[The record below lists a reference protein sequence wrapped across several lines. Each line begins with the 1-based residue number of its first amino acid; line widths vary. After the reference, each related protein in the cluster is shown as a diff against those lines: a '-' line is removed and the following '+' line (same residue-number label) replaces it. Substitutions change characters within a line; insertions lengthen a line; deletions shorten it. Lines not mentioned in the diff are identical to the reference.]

1 METDWIRRLKQD
13 DETALCEIIRKYTG
27 YVYTILRNFSHGTL
41 PQEDLVLGNSRNR
54 LRDGSDLAPYLAAI
68 ARNGVKNRFRMLGK
82 QPPVRQSY
90 EDLTLSDAK
99 DLCGDAEMVE
109 MIACLLRAL
118 DSLCEPDHFQECLR
132 FNVRTGSF
140 SDDTVLFLWRKNLCT
155 CKGISHDRCRGTA
168 PAAPQQRKTPETDDR
183 KGF

>member
-41 PQEDLVLGNSRNR
+41 PQEDLEELTADVFLRLWNSRNR

-118 DSLCEPDHFQECLR
+118 MIRFYFYGEKTSALAKAYHMTDAAVRLRLHRSRGKLRKLMTERGFDHVE
-132 FNVRTGSF
+132 
-140 SDDTVLFLWRKNLCT
+140 
-155 CKGISHDRCRGTA
+155 
-168 PAAPQQRKTPETDDR
+168 
-183 KGF
+183 

>member
-41 PQEDLVLGNSRNR
+41 PQEDLEELTADVFLRLWNSRNR

-99 DLCGDAEMVE
+99 DRLSSPCTGQ
-109 MIACLLRAL
+109 
-118 DSLCEPDHFQECLR
+118 P
-132 FNVRTGSF
+132 VRTGSF

-168 PAAPQQRKTPETDDR
+168 PAAPQQRKTPEADDR

>member
-13 DETALCEIIRKYTG
+13 DETALCEIIGKYTG

-41 PQEDLVLGNSRNR
+41 PQEDLEELTADVFLRLWNNRNR
-54 LRDGSDLAPYLAAI
+54 LRDGSELAPYLAAI

-99 DLCGDAEMVE
+99 DLGENIVVQGGTFYNDAVLRSFEK
-109 MIACLLRAL
+109 IAGVHATR
-118 DSLCEPDHFQECLR
+118 PDIA
-132 FNVRTGSF
+132 
-140 SDDTVLFLWRKNLCT
+140 
-155 CKGISHDRCRGTA
+155 GIMWSWNRIRNKHCQ
-168 PAAPQQRKTPETDDR
+168 P
-183 KGF
+183 

>member
-41 PQEDLVLGNSRNR
+41 PQEDLEELTADVFLRLWNNRNR
-54 LRDGSDLAPYLAAI
+54 LRDGSELAPYLAAI

-109 MIACLLRAL
+109 MIACLP
-118 DSLCEPDHFQECLR
+118 CTGQP
-132 FNVRTGSF
+132 VRTGSF

-168 PAAPQQRKTPETDDR
+168 PAAPQQRKLR
-183 KGF
+183 KLMTERGFDHVE

>member
-13 DETALCEIIRKYTG
+13 DETALCEIIGKYTG

-41 PQEDLVLGNSRNR
+41 PQEDLEELTADVFLR

-68 ARNGVKNRFRMLGK
+68 ARNGVKNRLRMLGK

-118 DSLCEPDHFQECLR
+118 DSLCEPDRSLMIRFYFYGEKTSALAKAYHMTDAAVRLR
-132 FNVRTGSF
+132 LHRSRGK
-140 SDDTVLFLWRKNLCT
+140 LRKLM
-155 CKGISHDRCRGTA
+155 
-168 PAAPQQRKTPETDDR
+168 TDSAVSAL
-183 KGF
+183 

>member
-41 PQEDLVLGNSRNR
+41 PQEDLEELTADVFLRLWNSRNR
-54 LRDGSDLAPYLAAI
+54 LRGGSDLAPYLAAI

-82 QPPVRQSY
+82 SHTVRCQRSLRRCRNGGDDRLSSPCTGQP
-90 EDLTLSDAK
+90 
-99 DLCGDAEMVE
+99 
-109 MIACLLRAL
+109 
-118 DSLCEPDHFQECLR
+118 
-132 FNVRTGSF
+132 VRTGSF

-155 CKGISHDRCRGTA
+155 CKGISHDRCRSTA
-168 PAAPQQRKTPETDDR
+168 PAAPQQRETPEADDR